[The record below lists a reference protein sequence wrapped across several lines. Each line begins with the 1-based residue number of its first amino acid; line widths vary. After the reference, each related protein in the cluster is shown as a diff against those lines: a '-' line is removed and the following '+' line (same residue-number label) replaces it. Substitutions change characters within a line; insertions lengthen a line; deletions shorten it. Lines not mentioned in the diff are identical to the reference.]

1 MTKILMR
8 AAKSPFTTLSPEASL
23 EGFGGGMWGSNVG
36 NLIFGDSVHRLLSTP
51 DVEVVTNGFLTER
64 PRTDRAYFKR
74 INDEFDHFVIPLAN
88 AFRKSFHKNLTF
100 LTDAIEKLD
109 IPVTVV
115 GVGVAGG
122 VGSLDKP
129 MPNIDGEVLETVHR
143 FIRATLDR
151 SASIGV
157 RGSYTAEYLK
167 SLGYGDEHVRVIGC
181 PSLFKFGPEL
191 SIEEKV
197 ASLDADSAVTLNL
210 TPYVP
215 AMGKISLHNTEQYR
229 NLTYIPQ
236 TSNDLAMLMWGK
248 AQKAYTNPDL
258 PANVRHPLYV
268 QDKIRFFT
276 DGRPWTEY
284 LATRDFAFGSRIHGN
299 IAALI
304 SGTPAYVIAHDAR
317 TLELA
322 EYHCIPHSKVPDLA
336 GRLDASEF
344 YDMADYSAFNAQ
356 HAQLFDRFDAFMRE
370 NGLAHV
376 YQEGKA
382 NPAYDD
388 KLAQVEFPAPVRAL
402 TSVDP
407 VAQRASYDR
416 IVAAQGSGFK
426 RKMKQQALETYEL
439 PSSLGTK
446 FLPKVLGSS
455 PVQKVLR
462 RVEKYT
468 N

>member
-1 MTKILMR
+1 M
-8 AAKSPFTTLSPEASL
+8 
-23 EGFGGGMWGSNVG
+23 
-36 NLIFGDSVHRLLSTP
+36 
-51 DVEVVTNGFLTER
+51 
-64 PRTDRAYFKR
+64 
-74 INDEFDHFVIPLAN
+74 
-88 AFRKSFHKNLTF
+88 
-100 LTDAIEKLD
+100 
-109 IPVTVV
+109 
-115 GVGVAGG
+115 
-122 VGSLDKP
+122 
-129 MPNIDGEVLETVHR
+129 
-143 FIRATLDR
+143 
-151 SASIGV
+151 
-157 RGSYTAEYLK
+157 
-167 SLGYGDEHVRVIGC
+167 
-181 PSLFKFGPEL
+181 
-191 SIEEKV
+191 
-197 ASLDADSAVTLNL
+197 
-210 TPYVP
+210 
-215 AMGKISLHNTEQYR
+215 
-229 NLTYIPQ
+229 
-236 TSNDLAMLMWGK
+236 
-248 AQKAYTNPDL
+248 
-258 PANVRHPLYV
+258 
-268 QDKIRFFT
+268 
-276 DGRPWTEY
+276 
-284 LATRDFAFGSRIHGN
+284 ATRDFAFGSRIHGN

-322 EYHCIPHSKVPDLA
+322 EYHGIPHSKVPDLA